1 MAENSSVD
9 AVQAANLAAQRAA
22 AAQAQLQRARQALG
36 EAQHKT
42 ADFVR
47 QHPVVCIGGALV
59 AGYLL
64 GRVAARR
71 WLR

>member
-1 MAENSSVD
+1 MDENNQAVD
-9 AVQAANLAAQRAA
+9 GELTEPA
-22 AAQAQLQRARQALG
+22 AAQEQLQRARQAL
-36 EAQHKT
+36 AQAQTKS
-42 ADFVR
+42 ADFIR
-47 QHPVVCIGGALV
+47 QHPVVCLSGALV

>member
-1 MAENSSVD
+1 MDENSD
-9 AVQAANLAAQRAA
+9 LQTTQAASINAQRAA
-22 AAQAQLQRARQALG
+22 AQVQMQRAKQALAS
-36 EAQHKT
+36 AQNKT

-47 QHPVVCIGGALV
+47 QHPVVCMSGALV